1 MLPEISG
8 EFGVVQAPDLRFS
21 DDGSPWV
28 KVRGVAK
35 DRKFNKETN
44 EWVDGDLCYLDIL
57 IGGKPAENLCESIT
71 VGDILTVKG
80 RLVQREWQ
88 DKEGK
93 TQKSFSL
100 RADYLG
106 VGLRFN
112 AAPTPKTLSENR
124 RTPAAQT
131 APQSEEAPF

>member
-57 IGGKPAENLCESIT
+57 IGGKPAENLCE
-71 VGDILTVKG
+71 G
-80 RLVQREWQ
+80 RVAV
-88 DKEGK
+88 DNP
-93 TQKSFSL
+93 SFHAAYHDRI
-100 RADYLG
+100 RA
-106 VGLRFN
+106 
-112 AAPTPKTLSENR
+112 
-124 RTPAAQT
+124 
-131 APQSEEAPF
+131 